1 MAENLSFASVNKLPP
16 QNIEAEQ
23 AILGGILL
31 DPLAIARV
39 KDILACEAFYLGIHR
54 DIYTAVL
61 ELDNSGKP
69 TDMLAVINWLSD
81 RNQLAKIGGRNQLAS
96 LVDRTVSAVNID
108 ALAQLVMD
116 KYHRRQLIKASGEI
130 YALAHDQTEE
140 IGKQLS
146 IAFSKVLE
154 VNNSAIASFSEPTPL
169 SSILIN
175 AFERIEQKSTGVLP
189 RGVNT
194 GFYDLDPVI
203 GGFKPGK
210 LITIAGRPAM
220 GKSSFLGNLAFNI
233 SLHQQMPTVIFS
245 LEMGKEEWGDRFL
258 STDMPIE
265 SSYLQ
270 NGFVSKTQW
279 EPLAQSISFLSELP
293 IYIDDSPILTINSIR
308 TKVKRLIAE
317 NNRIGMI
324 GIDYLQLM
332 EGTDGDSFNLAFQ
345 IGKITR
351 GLKQLARECNT
362 TVVILS
368 QLNRGV
374 EGRNNKRPLMS
385 DLRESGRIEEDSDL
399 VLLLY
404 RDEYYHHDTVDRGI
418 AELIVAKNRGEPT
431 GIIKLLFDAQFTC
444 FKNLVPQQRAVGSR
458 QSAVGRNIKT

>member
-1 MAENLSFASVNKLPP
+1 MAENLSFGFCDKLPP
-16 QNIEAEQ
+16 QNIEAEE

-31 DPLAIARV
+31 DPEAITRV
-39 KDILACEAFYLGIHR
+39 RDILVTEAFYISTHR
-54 DIYTAVL
+54 DIYAAAV
-61 ELDNSGKP
+61 ELDNQGKP
-69 TDMLAVINWLSD
+69 TDLLAVINWLSD
-81 RNQLAKIGGRNQLAS
+81 RNLLSKIGGRNQLAS

-418 AELIVAKNRGEPT
+418 AELIVAKNRGGST
-431 GIIKLLFDAQFTC
+431 GTIKLLFDAQFTC
-444 FKNLVPQQRAVGSR
+444 FKNLVPQ
-458 QSAVGRNIKT
+458 

>member
-1 MAENLSFASVNKLPP
+1 MAENLSFASVDKLPP
-16 QNIEAEQ
+16 QNIEAEE

-31 DPLAIARV
+31 DPGAIARV
-39 KDILACEAFYLGIHR
+39 KDILVTNAFYLGIHR
-54 DIYTAVL
+54 DIYTAAL

-69 TDMLAVINWLSD
+69 TDMLAVINWLCD

-154 VNNSAIASFSEPTPL
+154 VNNSAFASSSEPTPL

-175 AFERIEQKSTGVLP
+175 AFERIEEKSTG

-194 GFYDLDPVI
+194 GFYDLDAVI

-233 SLHQQMPTVIFS
+233 SRHQQMPTVIFS
-245 LEMGKEEWGDRFL
+245 LEMDKEEWGDRFL
-258 STDMPIE
+258 SQDMPIE

-270 NGFVSKTQW
+270 NGFVSKSQW
-279 EPLAQSISFLSELP
+279 DMIAQAISRLSELP
-293 IYIDDSPILTINSIR
+293 IYIDDSPMLTINSIR

-418 AELIVAKNRGEPT
+418 AELIVAKNRGGPT

-444 FKNLVPQQRAVGSR
+444 FKNLAR
-458 QSAVGRNIKT
+458 

>member
-1 MAENLSFASVNKLPP
+1 MAENLSFGFCDKLPP
-16 QNIEAEQ
+16 QNIEAEE

-31 DPLAIARV
+31 DPEAITRV
-39 KDILACEAFYLGIHR
+39 RDILVTEAFYISTHR
-54 DIYTAVL
+54 DIYAAAV
-61 ELDNSGKP
+61 ELDNQGKP
-69 TDMLAVINWLSD
+69 TDLLAVINWLSD
-81 RNQLAKIGGRNQLAS
+81 RNLLSKIGGRNQLAS

-175 AFERIEQKSTGVLP
+175 AFERIEEKSTGISP

-194 GFYDLDPVI
+194 GFYDLDAVI

-233 SLHQQMPTVIFS
+233 SRHQQMPTVIFS

-279 EPLAQSISFLSELP
+279 DMIAQSISFLSELP

-324 GIDYLQLM
+324 GIDYLQLI

-404 RDEYYHHDTVDRGI
+404 RDEYYHPDTIDRGI
-418 AELIVAKNRGEPT
+418 AEVIIAKNRGGPT

-444 FKNLVPQQRAVGSR
+444 FKNL
-458 QSAVGRNIKT
+458 TL

>member
-1 MAENLSFASVNKLPP
+1 MAENLSFASIHKLPP

-31 DPLAIARV
+31 DPGAIARV
-39 KDILACEAFYLGIHR
+39 KNILACEAFYLGIHR
-54 DIYTAVL
+54 DIYTAAL

-69 TDMLAVINWLSD
+69 TDMLAVINWLCD

-154 VNNSAIASFSEPTPL
+154 VNSSAFASSSEPTPL

-175 AFERIEQKSTGVLP
+175 AFERIEEKSTGISP

-194 GFYDLDPVI
+194 GFYDLDMVT

-233 SLHQQMPTVIFS
+233 SLNEHLPTVIFS
-245 LEMGKEEWGDRFL
+245 LEMDKEEWGDRFL

-270 NGFVSKTQW
+270 NGFVSKNQW
-279 EPLAQSISFLSELP
+279 DMIAQSISRLSELP
-293 IYIDDSPILTINSIR
+293 IYIDDSPMLTINSIR
-308 TKVKRLIAE
+308 TKVKRLVAE

-418 AELIVAKNRGEPT
+418 AELIVAKNRGGST

-444 FKNLVPQQRAVGSR
+444 FKNLVR
-458 QSAVGRNIKT
+458 Q

>member
-1 MAENLSFASVNKLPP
+1 MVDNPNFACSDKLPP
-16 QNIEAEQ
+16 QSIEAEQ

-31 DPLAIARV
+31 DPGAIARIR
-39 KDILACEAFYLGIHR
+39 DILVTNAFYLGIHR
-54 DIYTAVL
+54 DIYQAVL
-61 ELDNSGKP
+61 ELDNQGKP
-69 TDMLAVINWLSD
+69 TDLLAVISWMED
-81 RNQLAKIGGRNQLAS
+81 RNQLSKIGGRNQLAS

-108 ALAQLVMD
+108 ALAALVMD

-130 YALAHDQTEE
+130 LDLAHDQTQE
-140 IGKQLS
+140 IIQQLERAS
-146 IAFSKVLE
+146 SKILE
-154 VNNSAIASFSEPTPL
+154 VNNSAIASDSEPTPL
-169 SSILIN
+169 SDILFD
-175 AFERIEQKSTGVLP
+175 AFERIEEKSMGKAL

-194 GFYDLDPVI
+194 GFYDLDAVI

-233 SLHQQMPTVIFS
+233 SLHQHLPTVIFS

-270 NGFVSKTQW
+270 NGKISKTEW
-279 EPLAQSISFLSELP
+279 ESLAQSISKLSELP
-293 IYIDDSPILTINSIR
+293 IYIDDSPIITLNSIR
-308 TKVKRLIAE
+308 TKVKQLIAKHH
-317 NNRIGMI
+317 RIGMV

-374 EGRNNKRPLMS
+374 ESRNIKRPMMS

-404 RDEYYHHDTVDRGI
+404 RDEYYHPDTIDRGI
-418 AELIVAKNRGEPT
+418 AEVIIAKNRSGST
-431 GIIKLLFDAQFTC
+431 GTIKLLFDGQFTC
-444 FKNLVPQQRAVGSR
+444 FKNLAQR
-458 QSAVGRNIKT
+458 

>member
-1 MAENLSFASVNKLPP
+1 MAENLNFACNDKLPP

-31 DPLAIARV
+31 DPGAIARIR
-39 KDILACEAFYLGIHR
+39 DILIAEAFYINAHR
-54 DIYTAVL
+54 DIYTAAL
-61 ELDNSGKP
+61 ELDNQDKS
-69 TDMLAVINWLSD
+69 TDLLAVISWLED
-81 RNQLAKIGGRNQLAS
+81 RNQLLKIGGRNQLAS

-130 YALAHDQTEE
+130 YELAHDQTEE
-140 IGKQLS
+140 IGKQLERAS
-146 IAFSKVLE
+146 SKVLE
-154 VNNSAIASFSEPTPL
+154 VNNSAIASLSEPTPM
-169 SSILIN
+169 SSILID
-175 AFERIEQKSTGVLP
+175 AFERIEEKNMGTAPTGVK
-189 RGVNT
+189 T
-194 GFYDLDPVI
+194 GFYDLDAVI

-220 GKSSFLGNLAFNI
+220 GKSSFLGNLALNI
-233 SLHQQMPTVIFS
+233 SLHQQLPTVIFS

-258 STDMPIE
+258 SQDIPIE
-265 SSYLQ
+265 SSLLQ
-270 NGFVSKTQW
+270 SGSVSKPQW
-279 EPLAQSISFLSELP
+279 ELLARSIGKLSELP
-293 IYIDDSPILTINSIR
+293 IYIDDSPVLTLNSIR
-308 TKVKRLIAE
+308 SKVKQLVAKHD
-317 NNRIGMI
+317 RIGMV

-362 TVVILS
+362 TVVMLS

-374 EGRNNKRPLMS
+374 ESRNIKRPMMS

-404 RDEYYHHDTVDRGI
+404 RDEYYYPDTDDRDV
-418 AELIVAKNRGEPT
+418 AEVIVAKNRGGPT
-431 GIIKLLFDAQFTC
+431 GTVKLLFDAQFTS
-444 FKNLVPQQRAVGSR
+444 FKNLAR
-458 QSAVGRNIKT
+458 

>member
-1 MAENLSFASVNKLPP
+1 MSENLSFASINKLPP

-31 DPLAIARV
+31 DPGAIARV
-39 KDILACEAFYLGIHR
+39 KDILVTNAFYLGIHR
-54 DIYTAVL
+54 DIYTAAL

-69 TDMLAVINWLSD
+69 TDMLAVINWLCD
-81 RNQLAKIGGRNQLAS
+81 RNQLAKIGGRNQLAA

-154 VNNSAIASFSEPTPL
+154 VNNSAFASFSEPTPL

-175 AFERIEQKSTGVLP
+175 AFERIEEKSTGISP

-194 GFYDLDPVI
+194 GFYDLDAVI

-233 SLHQQMPTVIFS
+233 SRHQQMSTVIFS

-293 IYIDDSPILTINSIR
+293 IYIDDSPMLTLNSIR
-308 TKVKRLIAE
+308 TKVKRLVAE

-332 EGTDGDSFNLAFQ
+332 EGMDGDSFNLAFQ

-374 EGRNNKRPLMS
+374 ESRNNKRPLMS

-404 RDEYYHHDTVDRGI
+404 RDEYYHHDTIDRGI
-418 AELIVAKNRGEPT
+418 AELIVAKNRGGPT

-444 FKNLVPQQRAVGSR
+444 FKNLVR
-458 QSAVGRNIKT
+458 Q

>member
-1 MAENLSFASVNKLPP
+1 MVDNPNFACSDRLPP

-31 DPLAIARV
+31 DPGAIARV
-39 KDILACEAFYLGIHR
+39 RDVLVTNAFYLSIHR
-54 DIYTAVL
+54 DIYAAL
-61 ELDNSGKP
+61 LDLDNQGKP
-69 TDMLAVINWLSD
+69 TDLLAVINWMED
-81 RNQLAKIGGRNQLAS
+81 RDLLAKIGGRNQLAS

-108 ALAQLVMD
+108 ALAALVMD
-116 KYHRRQLIKASGEI
+116 KYHRRQLIQASNEI
-130 YALAHDQTEE
+130 LNLAYDQSEE
-140 IGKQLS
+140 ISKQLER
-146 IAFSKVLE
+146 AFSLVLS
-154 VNNSAIASFSEPTPL
+154 VNNSAIASDSQPTPL
-169 SSILIN
+169 SDILID
-175 AFERIEQKSTGVLP
+175 AFERIEEKSTGASP
-189 RGVNT
+189 KGVNT
-194 GFYDLDPVI
+194 GFYDLDATI

-220 GKSSFLGNLAFNI
+220 GKSSFLGNLALNI
-233 SLHQQMPTVIFS
+233 SSLEKLPTVIFS
-245 LEMGKEEWGDRFL
+245 LEMGNEEWGDRFL

-270 NGFVSKTQW
+270 NGKISKNEW
-279 EPLAQSISFLSELP
+279 EPLAQSISKLSELP
-293 IYIDDSPILTINSIR
+293 IYIDDSPLLTLNSIR
-308 TKVKRLIAE
+308 AKVKQLIAKHD
-317 NNRIGMI
+317 RIGMV

-374 EGRNNKRPLMS
+374 ESRNIKRPMMS

-404 RDEYYHHDTVDRGI
+404 RDEYYHPDTIDRGV
-418 AELIVAKNRGEPT
+418 AEVIIAKNRGGPT
-431 GIIKLLFDAQFTC
+431 GVVKLLFDPQFTC
-444 FKNLVPQQRAVGSR
+444 FKNLA
-458 QSAVGRNIKT
+458 KTMNNYQ

>member
-374 EGRNNKRPLMS
+374 EGRSNKRPLMS

-418 AELIVAKNRGEPT
+418 AELIVAKNRGGPT

>member
-1 MAENLSFASVNKLPP
+1 M
-16 QNIEAEQ
+16 
-23 AILGGILL
+23 
-31 DPLAIARV
+31 
-39 KDILACEAFYLGIHR
+39 
-54 DIYTAVL
+54 
-61 ELDNSGKP
+61 
-69 TDMLAVINWLSD
+69 
-81 RNQLAKIGGRNQLAS
+81 
-96 LVDRTVSAVNID
+96 
-108 ALAQLVMD
+108 
-116 KYHRRQLIKASGEI
+116 
-130 YALAHDQTEE
+130 
-140 IGKQLS
+140 
-146 IAFSKVLE
+146 
-154 VNNSAIASFSEPTPL
+154 
-169 SSILIN
+169 IN
-175 AFERIEQKSTGVLP
+175 AFERIEEKSTGISPKVI
-189 RGVNT
+189 NT
-194 GFYDLDPVI
+194 GFDGLDGVI

-233 SLHQQMPTVIFS
+233 SRHQQMPTVIFS
-245 LEMGKEEWGDRFL
+245 LEMDKEEWGDRFL

-270 NGFVSKTQW
+270 NGFVSKNQW
-279 EPLAQSISFLSELP
+279 EPLAQSISRLSELP
-293 IYIDDSPILTINSIR
+293 IYIDDSPMLTINSIR

-374 EGRNNKRPLMS
+374 ESRNNKRPLMS

-399 VLLLY
+399 ILLLY
-404 RDEYYHHDTVDRGI
+404 RDEYYNQNTVDRGI
-418 AELIVAKNRGEPT
+418 AELIVAKNRGGPT

-444 FKNLVPQQRAVGSR
+444 FKNLVPQ
-458 QSAVGRNIKT
+458 